1 MNIRFRLKEKLIIL
15 FLAMGIIPLV
25 IVTVWGMHRAKAQL
39 ENQAKMYL
47 MAEAKGFAKV
57 VQIGY
62 DSINSKIDLVRE
74 QLVKNLEQNMIKA
87 AAKERYFKTGY
98 LAIFSSNGMC
108 LYYPKDEYKGSMQLY
123 NKYNYIRDAVHQ
135 RQGFFNYESGGE
147 EYIGYLVY
155 NKDLDWIMFAT
166 APRKEVFE
174 ENRVLKKQLYTFT
187 VMVGILIVIVGYLF
201 SRAIIKRINVVT
213 QSMKGIAEGKADLS
227 MRLPVLSED
236 EIGDLGHWFNVF
248 MENLEDVIS
257 KVKETAILVSTATDE
272 VSTGAQGLSQSSQ
285 EEASAVEEIAATIE
299 EMTSS
304 IKENASNAT
313 QGKEKAKNAVD
324 VANHGGNVVSE
335 TQEAM
340 NAISEASKKIGDIIN
355 TVNEVAFQTNLLALN
370 AAVEAARA
378 GEHGKGFAVVA
389 EEVRNLARRSADAA
403 GQIKDLIEDTVS
415 KISIGDE
422 MVKKTEGSL
431 KEIISRIEEV
441 SQTMDEIAAASSEQA
456 RGIDELNR
464 AIAQIDS
471 STQENAST
479 IEQLASTADSLSN
492 EARELEETVI
502 GFKVSK
508 HKMNDIKT
516 ENKPGSDKP
525 QKKANNNYDNINSMN
540 KNTMDD
546 PLDEFEEF

>member
-1 MNIRFRLKEKLIIL
+1 MNIRFRLKEKLVIL
-15 FLAMGIIPLV
+15 FLVVGITPLI
-25 IVTVWGMHRAKAQL
+25 IVTLWGVHSAKVQI
-39 ENQAKMYL
+39 EKQAKMYL
-47 MAEAKGFAKV
+47 EAEARGFAKV

-74 QLVKNLEQNMIKA
+74 QLVKNLKQNMIKA
-87 AAKERYFKTGY
+87 ANNERYFKTGF
-98 LAIFSSNGMC
+98 LSIFSSNGMC
-108 LYYPKDEYKGSMQLY
+108 LYYPKEEYRGSMLLY
-123 NKYNYIRDAVHQ
+123 NKYAYIRNAVRQ
-135 RQGFFNYESGGE
+135 RQGFFSYKSGDE
-147 EYIGYLVY
+147 TYIGYLVY
-155 NKDLDWIMFAT
+155 NKDLGWIMFAS
-166 APRKEVFE
+166 APEKEVFE
-174 ENRVLKKQLYTFT
+174 ENYVLKKQLYGFT
-187 VMVGILIVIVGYLF
+187 TIVAVLIVIVGYMF
-201 SRAIIKRINVVT
+201 SRAIIRRINAVT
-213 QSMKGIAEGKADLS
+213 QSMKNIAEGKADLS
-227 MRLPVLSED
+227 MRLPVASDD
-236 EIGDLGHWFNVF
+236 EIGELGHWFNDF

-257 KVKETAILVSTATDE
+257 KVKETAMQVSTATDE

-285 EEASAVEEIAATIE
+285 EQASAVEEIAATIE

-313 QGKEKAKNAVD
+313 QGKEKAKKAVD

-335 TQEAM
+335 TQDAM
-340 NAISEASKKIGDIIN
+340 NAISDASKKIGDIIN

-403 GQIKDLIEDTVS
+403 GQIKELIEDTIS

-422 MVKKTEGSL
+422 MVKKTEESL

-492 EARELEETVI
+492 EARELEETVE

-508 HKMNDIKT
+508 QKIDSPKVNNKT
-516 ENKPGSDKP
+516 STSRP
-525 QKKANNNYDNINSMN
+525 QDRISKGYNNSSMDL
-540 KNTMDD
+540 NTDD
-546 PLDEFEEF
+546 SLDEFEEF